1 MAEVTQPPGPAAFAG
16 QVDLASSDVGGE
28 VLGCSDDFFAEVE
41 KLLKPEAPVFDP
53 DAYTDRGK
61 EMDGWESRRKR
72 VPGHDWAII
81 KLGVPGQ
88 VRGVD
93 INTAFFMGN
102 HPPYASVEACHVPD
116 GTSVDALR
124 ETQEW
129 TEIVPSMPLQRGSHN
144 LQGVAVVGEWT
155 HVRLRIY
162 PDGGVARLR
171 VWGDPTPSGAEVGE
185 VDVACVLQG
194 GRAIACSDMFFSPMN
209 NLVLPQAAK
218 NMGGGWETRRSR
230 PPSDDWILVQLGAAA
245 HLNRTI
251 IDTKHFNG
259 NFPDTVAMDGL
270 YWPNAPVH
278 EVVDTDAWREIIP
291 LFETRADAKHE
302 KSISDSGP
310 FTHVRLRIYP
320 DGGVSRLRVFGVPT
334 DVTPA
339 DNDAR
344 LQALNGMSDEDCTA
358 TLMRCCGSTRWAT
371 QMTASRPFVSWTQL
385 HGLARVHWW
394 SLDDADWKEA
404 FTHHPEIGADPEALR
419 KKFAATADWSAG
431 EQAGVAG
438 ADEAVIAE
446 LAEQNKAYKDRFG
459 YIFIVCASGLT
470 AAEMLEKL
478 RVRLPHVAENEI
490 RIAAGEQ
497 AKITALRLEKLEVS

>member
-1 MAEVTQPPGPAAFAG
+1 
-16 QVDLASSDVGGE
+16 
-28 VLGCSDDFFAEVE
+28 
-41 KLLKPEAPVFDP
+41 
-53 DAYTDRGK
+53 
-61 EMDGWESRRKR
+61 
-72 VPGHDWAII
+72 
-81 KLGVPGQ
+81 
-88 VRGVD
+88 
-93 INTAFFMGN
+93 
-102 HPPYASVEACHVPD
+102 
-116 GTSVDALR
+116 
-124 ETQEW
+124 
-129 TEIVPSMPLQRGSHN
+129 
-144 LQGVAVVGEWT
+144 
-155 HVRLRIY
+155 
-162 PDGGVARLR
+162 
-171 VWGDPTPSGAEVGE
+171 
-185 VDVACVLQG
+185 
-194 GRAIACSDMFFSPMN
+194 
-209 NLVLPQAAK
+209 
-218 NMGGGWETRRSR
+218 
-230 PPSDDWILVQLGAAA
+230 LVQLGAAA

-404 FTHHPEIGADPEALR
+404 FTHHPEIGADPE
-419 KKFAATADWSAG
+419 
-431 EQAGVAG
+431 
-438 ADEAVIAE
+438 
-446 LAEQNKAYKDRFG
+446 
-459 YIFIVCASGLT
+459 
-470 AAEMLEKL
+470 
-478 RVRLPHVAENEI
+478 
-490 RIAAGEQ
+490 
-497 AKITALRLEKLEVS
+497 